1 MIEKLSP
8 IPVHVGII
16 MDGNGRW
23 ALNRNLPRVEGHRE
37 GVKTVRKITKASAEI
52 GISYLS
58 LFAFSTENWKRDKS
72 EVEFLF
78 NLFVEALDSYLP
90 ELKENNVRLNFIGNI
105 EELPF
110 FLRKA
115 IDYAKKNTENCN
127 KMILNIALNYGARK
141 EIIDACKKICSSKVE
156 INEENFKEYLYTR
169 GQPDPDVIIR
179 TSGEKR
185 LSNFLLYQ
193 ASYSELFFTETLWPD
208 FSEEEYIKI
217 LKEYG
222 NRKRR
227 FGGI

>member
-1 MIEKLSP
+1 MIEKISP
-8 IPVHVGII
+8 IPIHVGII

-23 ALNRNLPRVEGHRE
+23 AINRNLPRIEGHRE

-78 NLFVEALDSYLP
+78 NLFIETIDNYLP
-90 ELKENNVRLNFIGNI
+90 ELKENNVKLNFIGNI
-105 EELPF
+105 EGLPF

-115 IDYAKKNTENCN
+115 IDYAKKATINGS
-127 KMILNIALNYGARK
+127 KMILNIALNYGARN
-141 EIIDACKKICSSKVE
+141 EIIEACKQICKSKVE
-156 INEENFKEYLYTR
+156 INEESFKEFLYTK

-179 TSGEKR
+179 TSGERR

-208 FSEEEYIKI
+208 FSEEEYIQI